1 MNDWIFGI
9 FGKHMRLDLCLKEGE
24 KTNKPVHG
32 ESTPT
37 PTQTTNP
44 QTGIMYQRWKLT
56 VPYKIEPLPSNSG
69 DQFTWSDC
77 ASSLTNPA
85 TGHHTTFTPS
95 PQAWTR
101 ISVRILSL
109 SQASFSFYGFHGGPA
124 KTFFFPKAH
133 TLQLPDFEWCQF
145 CGWLQQVIAELF
157 QLFLQLWVQFPA
169 TSAKELAAR
178 CTVQWTNIHTL
189 M

>member
-9 FGKHMRLDLCLKEGE
+9 WGKHMRLDLCLKKGE
-24 KTNKPVHG
+24 KTDKPVHG

-37 PTQTTNP
+37 PTQITTP

-56 VPYKIEPLPSNSG
+56 VPYRIEPLPSNSG

-95 PQAWTR
+95 PQVWTR

-109 SQASFSFYGFHGGPA
+109 SQAFFSFYGFHGGPA
-124 KTFFFPKAH
+124 KKQILPQSTYLAVARLWGVPVLWLTPAGDCG
-133 TLQLPDFEWCQF
+133 TL
-145 CGWLQQVIAELF
+145 
-157 QLFLQLWVQFPA
+157 
-169 TSAKELAAR
+169 SALSAAPGAVPWNKR
-178 CTVQWTNIHTL
+178 QRVSC
-189 M
+189 